1 MAISIRRNNWINIL
15 RTKMNTK
22 DTKWVKLTVKTDL
35 EFFTEWLKIIKSFSP
50 LTDKEAEFM
59 AILLT
64 KRHELSK
71 VILDEKILTKMLFD
85 KEVKNYIVSELKM
98 KDTQS
103 VENMIYTLKK
113 KNVIFE
119 NKIINPRYIPR
130 VSKDFT
136 NFAIGF
142 EIVKDGQG
150 Q

>member
-1 MAISIRRNNWINIL
+1 
-15 RTKMNTK
+15 MNTK
-22 DTKWVKLTVKTDL
+22 DIKWVKLTVKTDL

>member
-1 MAISIRRNNWINIL
+1 
-15 RTKMNTK
+15 MNTK
-22 DTKWVKLTVKTDL
+22 DIKWVKLTVKTDL

-64 KRHELSK
+64 QRHELSK

-113 KNVIFE
+113 KNVIYILLLHLVADILIA
-119 NKIINPRYIPR
+119 NKQKKKEIIFLNL
-130 VSKDFT
+130 D
-136 NFAIGF
+136 
-142 EIVKDGQG
+142 
-150 Q
+150 

>member
-1 MAISIRRNNWINIL
+1 
-15 RTKMNTK
+15 MNTK
-22 DTKWVKLTVKTDL
+22 DIKWVKLTVKTDL

-119 NKIINPRYIPR
+119 NKIINPRYIPK
-130 VSKDFT
+130 VPKDFT
-136 NFAIGF
+136 TFAIGF
-142 EIVKDGQG
+142 EIIKDGQG

>member
-1 MAISIRRNNWINIL
+1 
-15 RTKMNTK
+15 MNTK
-22 DTKWVKLTVKTDL
+22 DVKWVKLTVKTDL

>member
-1 MAISIRRNNWINIL
+1 
-15 RTKMNTK
+15 MNTK
-22 DTKWVKLTVKTDL
+22 DIKWVKLTVKTDL

-119 NKIINPRYIPR
+119 NKIINPRYIPK

-142 EIVKDGQG
+142 EIVKNGQG

>member
-1 MAISIRRNNWINIL
+1 
-15 RTKMNTK
+15 MNTK

>member
-1 MAISIRRNNWINIL
+1 
-15 RTKMNTK
+15 MNTK

-119 NKIINPRYIPR
+119 DKIINPRYIPR

>member
-1 MAISIRRNNWINIL
+1 
-15 RTKMNTK
+15 MNTK

-142 EIVKDGQG
+142 EIVKNGQG

>member
-1 MAISIRRNNWINIL
+1 
-15 RTKMNTK
+15 MNTK
-22 DTKWVKLTVKTDL
+22 DIKWVKLTVKTDL

-103 VENMIYTLKK
+103 VENMIYALKK

-119 NKIINPRYIPR
+119 NKIINPRYIPK

-136 NFAIGF
+136 TFAIGF

>member
-1 MAISIRRNNWINIL
+1 
-15 RTKMNTK
+15 MNTK
-22 DTKWVKLTVKTDL
+22 DIKWVKLTVKTDL

-50 LTDKEAEFM
+50 LTDKEAEFI

-119 NKIINPRYIPR
+119 NKIINPRYIPK
-130 VSKDFT
+130 VPKDFT
-136 NFAIGF
+136 TFAIGF

>member
-1 MAISIRRNNWINIL
+1 
-15 RTKMNTK
+15 MNTK
-22 DTKWVKLTVKTDL
+22 DVKWVKLMVKTDL

>member
-1 MAISIRRNNWINIL
+1 
-15 RTKMNTK
+15 MNTK
-22 DTKWVKLTVKTDL
+22 DVKWVKLMVKTDL

-150 Q
+150 

>member
-1 MAISIRRNNWINIL
+1 
-15 RTKMNTK
+15 MNTK
-22 DTKWVKLTVKTDL
+22 DIKWVKLTVKTDL

-59 AILLT
+59 AILLA

-119 NKIINPRYIPR
+119 NKIINPRYIPK
-130 VSKDFT
+130 VPKDFT
-136 NFAIGF
+136 TFAIGF
-142 EIVKDGQG
+142 EIIKDGQG

>member
-1 MAISIRRNNWINIL
+1 
-15 RTKMNTK
+15 MNTK
-22 DTKWVKLTVKTDL
+22 DIKWVKLTVKTDL

-142 EIVKDGQG
+142 EIVKNG
-150 Q
+150 

>member
-1 MAISIRRNNWINIL
+1 
-15 RTKMNTK
+15 MNTK
-22 DTKWVKLTVKTDL
+22 DIKWVKLTVKTDL

-119 NKIINPRYIPR
+119 NKIINPRYIPK
-130 VSKDFT
+130 VPKDFT
-136 NFAIGF
+136 TFAIGF

>member
-1 MAISIRRNNWINIL
+1 
-15 RTKMNTK
+15 MNTK
-22 DTKWVKLTVKTDL
+22 DIKWVKLTVKTDL

-119 NKIINPRYIPR
+119 NKIINPRYIPK

>member
-1 MAISIRRNNWINIL
+1 
-15 RTKMNTK
+15 MNTK
-22 DTKWVKLTVKTDL
+22 DIKWVKLTVRTDL

-119 NKIINPRYIPR
+119 NKIINPRYIPK
-130 VSKDFT
+130 VPKDFT
-136 NFAIGF
+136 TFAIGF
-142 EIVKDGQG
+142 EIIKDGQG

>member
-1 MAISIRRNNWINIL
+1 
-15 RTKMNTK
+15 MNTK

-119 NKIINPRYIPR
+119 NKIINPRYIPK

>member
-1 MAISIRRNNWINIL
+1 
-15 RTKMNTK
+15 MNTK
-22 DTKWVKLTVKTDL
+22 DIKWVKLTVKTDL
-35 EFFTEWLKIIKSFSP
+35 EFFTQWLKIIKSFSP

-119 NKIINPRYIPR
+119 DKIINPRYIPR

-142 EIVKDGQG
+142 EIVKNGQG

>member
-1 MAISIRRNNWINIL
+1 
-15 RTKMNTK
+15 
-22 DTKWVKLTVKTDL
+22 
-35 EFFTEWLKIIKSFSP
+35 
-50 LTDKEAEFM
+50 M